1 LKRIAC
7 SVLLIALLALAV
19 FAACKVLKTGWSIT
33 PYPGKPSVVNAAVK
47 GTIVNGGKVLVTTA
61 VVVFDVY
68 RNSDNTKVAEMSAS
82 IDNLAPNQE
91 VGFVARPPMVVEK
104 STNVNAAYSFRMRS
118 LTERT
123 SEK

>member
-7 SVLLIALLALAV
+7 SILLAAVLAVAV
-19 FAACKVLKTGWSIT
+19 FAACKVGKTGWSIT

-61 VVVFDVY
+61 VVIFDVY

-104 STNVNAAYSFRMRS
+104 STNVNATYSFRMRS